1 MALSPPVV
9 TNPIP
14 DKEQAIHQ
22 FWNSFTWTARDENT
36 VPDNAMTLYGG
47 HYITYNVSTAS
58 LDEPVPL
65 SASLWCK
72 DTSWTEITAKAHEIA
87 DTLGRGGMLIKVQGG
102 YVWIVRGTPFA
113 QRMADDDDTIRR
125 IYLNIMV
132 EFLTEN

>member
-1 MALSPPVV
+1 MALSPPVI

-14 DKEQAIHQ
+14 DKEQVIHQ
-22 FWNSFTWTARDENT
+22 FWSSFGWTARDENT

-72 DTSWTEITAKAHEIA
+72 DTSWATITAKAQEIA
-87 DTLGRGGMLIKVQGG
+87 QTLGRGGVIIPVQGG
-102 YVWIVRGTPFA
+102 YVWIVRGVPFA